1 MVKPNESQSILL
13 ESLRDFVIEV
23 MLSMNVWEDYDLDPL
38 KYIQLGLLRKNATM
52 KHGVTKW
59 PKGVTIDDASIH
71 NIATIEIHP
80 ELLAQEWSAY
90 AAFVLH
96 HEFVHA
102 LGYKSHDS
110 SFRKKER
117 SWPGKGVID
126 MAPKFTEYLARKSA
140 NWMWVCTGCNMKIP
154 KKNKNNGRYKCRKCL
169 STLVDVKV

>member
-13 ESLRDFVIEV
+13 EKLRDFVIEV
-23 MLSMNVWEDYDLDPL
+23 MLSMEIWDDFNLNPL
-38 KYIQLGLLRKNATM
+38 RNIELGLLRKNATM

-59 PKGVTIDDASIH
+59 PKGVTLEDASID

-80 ELLAQEWSAY
+80 ELLAKEWSAY

-102 LGYKSHDS
+102 LGYKSHNS

-117 SWPGKGVID
+117 AWPGKDVRKL
-126 MAPKFTEYLARKSA
+126 APKFTEYLARKSA
-140 NWMWVCTGCNMKIP
+140 KYIWLCNVCNMEIP
-154 KKNKNNGRYKCRKCL
+154 RKKPSNGKYKCRKC
-169 STLVDVKV
+169 SMTLVDIKV